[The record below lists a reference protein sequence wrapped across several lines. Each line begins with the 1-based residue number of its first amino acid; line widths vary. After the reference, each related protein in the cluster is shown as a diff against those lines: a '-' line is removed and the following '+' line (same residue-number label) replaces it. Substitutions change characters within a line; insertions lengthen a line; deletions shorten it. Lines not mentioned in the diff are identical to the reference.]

1 MINGNVACLI
11 CCVVFCQ
18 LHYTFQKMLLL
29 QEPLLVVGAF
39 YLLFLAVIVY
49 VRMDFS
55 ITKVKHSTQPS
66 LRSTP
71 NSESY
76 LWWQKCDGRTE
87 ICCRVSHLFLKLLR
101 LYTVVKGTTVVGGIK
116 FYLLTLKKKLLVL
129 AFKRFFFKQWVKITY
144 FRSCSWFWKFWYFH
158 TLFM

>member
-55 ITKVKHSTQPS
+55 ITKVKHSTPPS

-71 NSESY
+71 DSESY
-76 LWWQKCDGRTE
+76 L
-87 ICCRVSHLFLKLLR
+87 
-101 LYTVVKGTTVVGGIK
+101 
-116 FYLLTLKKKLLVL
+116 
-129 AFKRFFFKQWVKITY
+129 
-144 FRSCSWFWKFWYFH
+144 
-158 TLFM
+158 